1 MKGLEI
7 IELSQ
12 SEAEPLVLAAT
23 GKPYFLLVDV
33 ENDEFLSNVKEG
45 FDLGHVFEWLANYAR
60 ENKEF
65 KTALTDFVIDL
76 SKEC

>member
-1 MKGLEI
+1 MKEPEI
-7 IELSQ
+7 IKLSQ
-12 SEAEPLVLAAT
+12 SEAKPLVLAAT
-23 GKPYFLLVDV
+23 GKPYFLLVDMD
-33 ENDEFLSNVKEG
+33 NDEFLSNVKEG
-45 FDLGHVFEWLANYAR
+45 FDLKHVFEWLANYAR